1 MDALCANA
9 AIILIG
15 TITRC
20 TRVHADVR
28 HILTLSL
35 PLHPL
40 AASLGLDDDDDSRI
54 SILML
59 VTRVVLPFGERI
71 RSYS

>member
-40 AASLGLDDDDDSRI
+40 AASLGLDDDDSRI

>member
-40 AASLGLDDDDDSRI
+40 AASLGLDDDSRI